1 MWHSINNWKVIFE
14 KIELPERLKKLYN
27 EYNEAKASKD
37 FEKSDNLR
45 KLLIEK
51 NIL

>member
-1 MWHSINNWKVIFE
+1 ME
-14 KIELPERLKKLYN
+14 IEIQKKP
-27 EYNEAKASKD
+27 SKD

>member
-1 MWHSINNWKVIFE
+1 MLYILGLNLDYILLSE
-14 KIELPERLKKLYN
+14 DDKKLYN